1 MKELKEKE
9 TQTARKLRGGYYTPY
24 PIAEYL
30 WKYVKENNPK
40 QVLEPAA
47 GDGALLKPIDN
58 SDINIDAI
66 EYQDSEAEKINKN
79 INIPQVKVYV
89 TEFFLN
95 GLMIIKFKNMMQ
107 YYPTHHISVIN
118 I

>member
-89 TEFFLN
+89 TDFF
-95 GLMIIKFKNMMQ
+95 KWFDDQQ
-107 YYPTHHISVIN
+107 YRKILRELHQFRIN
-118 I
+118 N